1 MFGSVSP
8 LALQTIFASL
18 PNGEMIKGCR
28 LIMGFE
34 AVEALEVLCR
44 LAVLRISNVV
54 DPKLYSH
61 GGVSQEVTQQKSP
74 TVD

>member
-1 MFGSVSP
+1 MSGSVSP
-8 LALQTIFASL
+8 LALETIFASL

-28 LIMGFE
+28 LIMGLE
-34 AVEALEVLCR
+34 TVEALKVLCR
-44 LAVLRISNVV
+44 LAVLRIPNVV
-54 DPKLYSH
+54 DRKLYSH